1 MGIRPLRINQFWE
14 EYQMV
19 LHIVLLTSCCLLL
32 LLEAVLTE
40 HAKWVKTFEQAEIAS
55 KQELTEEDIKKGWGF
70 NQPTVL
76 MPVAAPAIPK
86 EETSPIY
93 EESQLTAEHES
104 FFDSLASLSEPA
116 PAASNEENVIP
127 FIETAPL
134 THENEMVAEEYVSWD
149 QVVAE
154 SEHTQTDSKKE
165 AIQESEFLTMEDWK
179 EEPMPVSMSTQLSA
193 KASHKIGEGY
203 IGEQLWVVEVVGYE
217 QSYIH
222 VSDGESRAW
231 LNLRKLGKAN
241 KGDILSL
248 LVERDESDQL
258 YVMKVDVLQQKSND
272 FALEIEE
279 ELDYQHTEYYEAI

>member
-1 MGIRPLRINQFWE
+1 MI
-14 EYQMV
+14 
-19 LHIVLLTSCCLLL
+19 LHIVLMVSCCLLL

-40 HAKWVKTFEQAEIAS
+40 HAKWLKTFERAEIAS
-55 KQELTEEDIKKGWGF
+55 KQELTEEDIQKGWGF
-70 NQPTVL
+70 NQPAASTPL
-76 MPVAAPAIPK
+76 AAPAISGK
-86 EETSPIY
+86 EASPVY
-93 EESQLTAEHES
+93 EESQLTAKHES
-104 FFDSLASLSEPA
+104 FFDSLASLADSA
-116 PAASNEENVIP
+116 PVASDEENVIP
-127 FIETAPL
+127 FMETAPP
-134 THENEMVAEEYVSWD
+134 THENEMEAEEYISWD

-154 SEHTQTDSKKE
+154 AEVVETDTKE
-165 AIQESEFLTMEDWK
+165 ETVSESEFLTMEDWK

-193 KASHKIGEGY
+193 KASHKISEGY
-203 IGEQLWVVEVVGYE
+203 VGEQLWVVEVVVYE

-258 YVMKVDVLQQKSND
+258 YVVKVDVLQQKSND

-279 ELDYQHTEYYEAI
+279 EMDYQLTEYDEAI

>member
-1 MGIRPLRINQFWE
+1 MI
-14 EYQMV
+14 
-19 LHIVLLTSCCLLL
+19 LHIVLLVSCCLLL

-40 HAKWVKTFEQAEIAS
+40 HAKWLKTFERAEIAS
-55 KQELTEEDIKKGWGF
+55 KQELTDEDIQKGWGF
-70 NQPTVL
+70 NQPAASTPL
-76 MPVAAPAIPK
+76 AAPAISRK
-86 EETSPIY
+86 EASPVY

-104 FFDSLASLSEPA
+104 FFDSLASLADSA
-116 PAASNEENVIP
+116 PVASDEKNVIP
-127 FIETAPL
+127 LMETAPP
-134 THENEMVAEEYVSWD
+134 THENEMEAEEYVSWD

-154 SEHTQTDSKKE
+154 VEVVETDTQEEVVS
-165 AIQESEFLTMEDWK
+165 ESEFLTMEDWK

-193 KASHKIGEGY
+193 RASHKIGEGY
-203 IGEQLWVVEVVGYE
+203 VGEQLWVVEVVGYE

-231 LNLRKLGKAN
+231 LNLRKLGMAN

-258 YVMKVDVLQQKSND
+258 YVVKVDVLQQKSND

-279 ELDYQHTEYYEAI
+279 EMDYQHTDYEEAI